1 MSERVKIIERMEI
14 PDGLKIIFGLPD
26 VGLVGAI
33 AASHLIS
40 KLKLK
45 EVAYVKSDLLPPVI
59 MLEKGL
65 PRSPIRMFGNEDLI
79 VLNSEIAITSA
90 AVYSIIESVVD
101 WIWKKKAELVFTL
114 GGLPIP
120 NRHEIEKPKVFGA
133 ASDESLLKMLN
144 KKEIQVI
151 QRGFLVGPQAL
162 VLSFCAERNI
172 PAVALLA
179 EAFYNYPD
187 PEASSVVIQVLN
199 RMIDMDIDVSE
210 LIEKGEEVRLAMR
223 DMMRRTQAELA
234 RMKKSHEYDIPGYY
248 IK

>member
-79 VLNSEIAITSA
+79 VLNSEIAIPSA

-187 PEASSVVIQVLN
+187 PEASSVVIQALN

>member
-1 MSERVKIIERMEI
+1 MSERVKIVERTEI
-14 PDGLKIIFGLPD
+14 PNGLKIIFGLPD
-26 VGLVGAI
+26 VGLVGTI
-33 AASHLIS
+33 AASHMIS
-40 KLKLK
+40 KLELK
-45 EVAYVKSDLLPPVI
+45 EAAYVKSDLLPPII

-65 PRSPIRMFGNEDLI
+65 PRSPIRVFGNEDLL
-79 VLNSEIAITSA
+79 VLSSEIAIPSA
-90 AVYSIIESVVD
+90 SVYSIIESVID
-101 WIWKKKAELVFTL
+101 WIWKKKVELVFTL

-133 ASDESLLKMLN
+133 ASDEALLKIFN
-144 KKEIQVI
+144 EKGIQVI
-151 QRGFLVGPQAL
+151 QRGFLAGPQAL
-162 VLSFCAERNI
+162 ILSFCAERNI

-179 EAFYNYPD
+179 ESFYNYPD
-187 PEASSVVIQVLN
+187 PEASSVVIQALN
-199 RMIDMDIDVSE
+199 RMIDMEIDISE